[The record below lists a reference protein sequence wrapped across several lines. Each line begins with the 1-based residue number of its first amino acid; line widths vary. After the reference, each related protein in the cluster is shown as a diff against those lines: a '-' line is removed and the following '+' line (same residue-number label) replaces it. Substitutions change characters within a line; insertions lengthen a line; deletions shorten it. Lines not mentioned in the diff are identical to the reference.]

1 MLPHW
6 VGDLVAFQLSST
18 QVYALFFL
26 LGSFAVAALS
36 DIKHLAAQR
45 EFLEVWAIFTAAI
58 FAIELWDRDW
68 SPDGYFW
75 IKWALITAVSVA
87 SLDKVGW
94 LFRLAVGD
102 VLAMAAAMSL
112 LSPLLIAVFVVALKL
127 ASWPLSKITARGNAY
142 PFLPVV
148 AVGTI
153 GILAFGFW
161 ME

>member
-1 MLPHW
+1 MD
-6 VGDLVAFQLSST
+6 DLVALQLSST

-45 EFLEVWAIFTAAI
+45 EFLEVWGV
-58 FAIELWDRDW
+58 FALVLFVVELWGLDW
-68 SPDGYFW
+68 EPSGYFV
-75 IKWALITAVSVA
+75 IKWALILGVCVA

-112 LSPLLIAVFVVALKL
+112 LSPLLIVVFVVALKV
-127 ASWPLSKITARGNAY
+127 ASWPIGKLTARGNAY

-148 AVGTI
+148 LVGTI
-153 GILAFGFW
+153 GILGLGFW
-161 ME
+161 IE